1 MPIEAQSQRAY
12 AFGTFT
18 LQDIAKKDIY
28 NKLSF
33 QAIPLRLRL
42 RCGGKT
48 HWGGVITE
56 NCGEQNEIILVDFY
70 L

>member
-12 AFGTFT
+12 AFGTCT
-18 LQDIAKKDIY
+18 MQDIPEKDIY

-33 QAIPLRLRL
+33 QAIPLRLR
-42 RCGGKT
+42 CVGKT

-56 NCGEQNEIILVDFY
+56 NCGEQNEIIAIALY